1 MVLQNYWAWHKY
13 IQTTVTS
20 AVTLQGVKDMSG
32 NTVTQLYGGS
42 NQWRSNSILN
52 SLVALVFGTGTTAPT
67 AEDYALETDA
77 TASFVAS
84 LTTLVNY
91 DSAKNEFIFSATV
104 TNTTAD
110 DIIISEIGVR
120 KGIYSTTTDTPQN
133 VLFARE
139 VLQTPITVA
148 AGETKTINY
157 VWTMQ

>member
-120 KGIYSTTTDTPQN
+120 KGIYSTTTNTPQN

>member
-13 IQTTVTS
+13 IQTTATS

-120 KGIYSTTTDTPQN
+120 KGIYSTTTNTPQN